1 MKLIVEV
8 NASEE
13 RITTLAELMRGASI
27 EEVEPGVYSI
37 LRDGHS
43 YQARVAKR
51 RDTYLVEVDGLSAS
65 VAIRDPRELTSRGTK
80 GAGSGRQSIAA
91 PMPGKVVRVL
101 VANGDHV
108 EAGQGLVV
116 VEAMKMQNEMKAP
129 RAGIIVE
136 VKAAPGATVTAGDIL
151 IVIE

>member
-1 MKLIVEV
+1 MKLIVDV
-8 NASEE
+8 NNSVE
-13 RITTLAELMRGASI
+13 RVTTLANLAEGASI
-27 EEVEPGVYSI
+27 EEVEPGLYSI

-43 YQARVAKR
+43 YQVRVGKVREAFQ
-51 RDTYLVEVDGLSAS
+51 VEVDGRAATVTL
-65 VAIRDPRELTSRGTK
+65 RDPRALTSRGAR

-91 PMPGKVVRVL
+91 PMPGKIVRVL
-101 VANGDHV
+101 VEKGDVV

-129 RAGIIVE
+129 RAGTVVE
-136 VKAAPGATVTAGDIL
+136 VKALAGATVTSGDVL